1 MMAKRPQTKTGIQTT
16 LGAIAAA
23 GAALRRFSEL
33 RLSHSAAYQ
42 IHKLAGLVAA
52 EATIYDER
60 RNLLLKEF
68 GTARAAK
75 TPEEKAKYGDSV
87 VDISA
92 DKFEAFFAELKKLED
107 VPVTIA
113 WTPLAFED
121 FAGSQI
127 TAAEIT
133 ALGALLAEPVTP

>member
-1 MMAKRPQTKTGIQTT
+1 MAKRPQTKTGIQTT

-23 GAALRRFSEL
+23 GAALHRFSEL
-33 RLSHSAAYQ
+33 RLSTRAAYQ
-42 IHKLAGLVAA
+42 IHKLAALVDA
-52 EATIYDER
+52 EAKIYDER
-60 RNLLLKEF
+60 RRVLLKEF

-75 TPEEKAKYGDSV
+75 TSEEKAKYGDSL

-92 DKFEAFFAELKKLED
+92 DNSVAFFAELKKLED
-107 VPVTIA
+107 FPVTIA

-121 FAGSQI
+121 LAGSQVS
-127 TAAEIT
+127 AAEIT